1 MSKFEESINVI
12 KLKGFNNPSY
22 DNDTVRELID
32 EIIESGNG
40 RLNPMVS
47 NQYIINGVKVELEPL
62 KGKLLV
68 KYIQAINKGE
78 GAGTEVMEDILEL
91 AEEYA
96 IDVTLSPK
104 AVGNTTEEQLRG
116 WYSRLGFV
124 EDGNDGY
131 MTKFA

>member
-1 MSKFEESINVI
+1 MSKFDESIKVI

-32 EIIESGNG
+32 EIIETGNG
-40 RLNPMVS
+40 QLNPMVS
-47 NQYIINGVKVELEPL
+47 NQYIMSGVKVELEAL

-78 GAGTEVMEDILEL
+78 GSGTEVMEDILEL
-91 AEEYA
+91 AEHYVT
-96 IDVTLSPK
+96 DVTVSPK
-104 AVGNTTEEQLRG
+104 AVGDTTEEQLRG

>member
-1 MSKFEESINVI
+1 MGKFDESIKVI
-12 KLKGFNNPSY
+12 KLKGFDNPTY

-32 EIIESGNG
+32 DIIETGNG
-40 RLNPMVS
+40 QLNPMVS
-47 NQYIINGVKVELEPL
+47 NQYIMGGVKVEFEALL
-62 KGKLLV
+62 GKLLV

-91 AEEYA
+91 AEEYV

-104 AVGNTTEEQLRG
+104 AVGDTTEEQLRG

-124 EDGNDGY
+124 EDGHAGY

>member
-1 MSKFEESINVI
+1 MSKFDESINVI

-32 EIIESGNG
+32 VIIESGNG
-40 RLNPMVS
+40 QLNPMVS
-47 NQYIINGVKVELEPL
+47 NQYIIDGVKVELEPL

-78 GAGTEVMEDILEL
+78 GSGTEVMEDILNL
-91 AEEYA
+91 AEEYV

-104 AVGNTTEEQLRG
+104 SVGDTTEEQLRG